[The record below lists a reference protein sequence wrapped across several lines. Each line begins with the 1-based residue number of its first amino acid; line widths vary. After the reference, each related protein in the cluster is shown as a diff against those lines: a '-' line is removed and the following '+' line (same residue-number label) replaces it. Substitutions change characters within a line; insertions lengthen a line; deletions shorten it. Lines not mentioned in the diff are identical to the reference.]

1 MGISQVAWGV
11 DLSTPL
17 SKAVAVLLTLLH
29 LQLKYLGF
37 TFDRSPFKV
46 ACKIEIPKKKIG
58 RKCVIFIF
66 LPNKRYV
73 DLIYIYIYSIWWYDD
88 RYLIDDVLL
97 YIILTL
103 IHIIFLHI
111 THFKLYMCFQKNP
124 WFWWLKLT
132 CWTPLKV
139 KQLASFQ

>member
-46 ACKIEIPKKKIG
+46 ACKIEIQKKNWAKMCYFHFPAKQKIC
-58 RKCVIFIF
+58 RF
-66 LPNKRYV
+66 N
-73 DLIYIYIYSIWWYDD
+73 IYIVYDD
-88 RYLIDDVLL
+88 MMID
-97 YIILTL
+97 I
-103 IHIIFLHI
+103 
-111 THFKLYMCFQKNP
+111 
-124 WFWWLKLT
+124 
-132 CWTPLKV
+132 
-139 KQLASFQ
+139 

>member
-73 DLIYIYIYSIWWYDD
+73 DLIYIYSI
-88 RYLIDDVLL
+88 
-97 YIILTL
+97 
-103 IHIIFLHI
+103 
-111 THFKLYMCFQKNP
+111 
-124 WFWWLKLT
+124 
-132 CWTPLKV
+132 
-139 KQLASFQ
+139 